1 MLDLILLI
9 SFVIGLVVG
18 YQRGFVVQIIHMLG
32 FIVAFMVSYVYYK
45 PLAEKFVLWVPYS
58 ESHAAKGI
66 AFSTKNIDLDL
77 TFYNLLAFVLIFIAV
92 KFALQIIASM
102 FDFLKYLPVLGVI
115 ARLLGGALG
124 IVEVYIMMFFILYVG
139 YLLPIDFI
147 QSFIQ
152 KSTIAKSMFEHT
164 PILSEKVKNWWFVY
178 KS

>member
-9 SFVIGLVVG
+9 SFLIGLFVG
-18 YQRGFVVQIIHMLG
+18 YQRGFVVQLIHMLG
-32 FIVAFMVSYVYYK
+32 FVVAFIVSYVYYK

-66 AFSTKNIDLDL
+66 SFPTENLDLDL

-92 KFALQIIASM
+92 KIALQIIGSM
-102 FDFLKYLPVLGVI
+102 FDFLKYLPVLGI
-115 ARLLGGALG
+115 LARLLGGILG
-124 IVEVYIMMFFILYVG
+124 VLEVYIILFFILYVG

-152 KSTIAKSMFEHT
+152 NSSIAKTMFEHT